1 MSLGYVKGKY
11 WVSDDRYAAYSCRES
26 YKALTRAT
34 VQAGFCTDVSF
45 GYTSQRYA
53 AEILTIETFGQS
65 QQPYIVRHNNAYDE
79 NPMAA
84 LTRAIR
90 ESGRATLLVAV
101 CCLEIESEL
110 LLESARTARAAEDKL
125 ETALDGLRA
134 TLDKIPVAFTQGDRV
149 LSVATVGDLRGKPV
163 PRNPMLDRMTKY
175 ADEDDDL

>member
-11 WVSDDRYAAYSCRES
+11 WVSDDRYAVYSCRES

-45 GYTSQRYA
+45 SYTSQRYA
-53 AEILTIETFGQS
+53 AEILTIERFERSGQL
-65 QQPYIVRHNNAYDE
+65 YIVKHNNAYDA

-125 ETALDGLRA
+125 DRALAALDEALQWHDHIVHPG
-134 TLDKIPVAFTQGDRV
+134 TLFE
-149 LSVATVGDLRGKPV
+149 
-163 PRNPMLDRMTKY
+163 RMSQTPY
-175 ADEDDDL
+175 IDEDDDL